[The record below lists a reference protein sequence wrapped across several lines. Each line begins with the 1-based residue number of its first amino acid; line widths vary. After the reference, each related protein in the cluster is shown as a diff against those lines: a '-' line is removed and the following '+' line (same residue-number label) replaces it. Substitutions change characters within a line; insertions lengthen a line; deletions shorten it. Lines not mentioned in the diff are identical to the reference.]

1 MDPQTYPISLR
12 LTGVM
17 HKEKKKMYL
26 VSVLWSD
33 QNEIVVY
40 RTFKDFEKLHV
51 SKPPTLSR
59 NPNYLDL
66 HDFILPETNEEVEC
80 RGQKT
85 PTKSLVRLKFL
96 QKYCNEL
103 LRCDPRVCQC
113 TDLVQFFHPNKQDLQ
128 PEFSSNRQV
137 ISYNKNNMYLTKDGR
152 GGNVTKPFVTETYR
166 CVAAYE
172 TKDTKNKPFKV
183 AADENIDVLIKDKA
197 GWWLIE
203 NDEKQMAWFPAPYL
217 EKLEADSED
226 EIDGSTQ
233 KGKRLLYTAIKSY
246 KATKDDEITVII
258 GAVVEV
264 LQKPENGWWFVR
276 YKEKAGYIPSIYLQP
291 YNYPHIQLT
300 PSLPARQNS
309 LNLEVPSLGQHPQFS
324 HSQGNL
330 LEMPSSRPSSP
341 HLLQPE
347 SKKKSRSL
355 NILPASSPAP
365 LAVVPASNVTNG
377 SVHRHPPP
385 TITIE
390 MDDDDEGG
398 RSINIYSQ
406 GSFDSESDFSFSDD
420 LSCSSGSSSLNLSST
435 EDGPSFRHTPP
446 PPNSN
451 HLSPSTGARMMSS
464 VSDPNLYKG
473 PTSPKVPPR
482 PRPQQILTRC
492 TTITRKNAAKGSNTH
507 SGIASS

>member
-40 RTFKDFEKLHV
+40 RTFKDFEKLHKQMKKV
-51 SKPPTLSR
+51 FPATKLKKSERIIPKFR
-59 NPNYLDL
+59 YKR
-66 HDFILPETNEEVEC
+66 VEC

-128 PEFSSNRQV
+128 PEFSSNSV
-137 ISYNKNNMYLTKDGR
+137 MVMPLNDNLKADLG

-233 KGKRLLYTAIKSY
+233 KGLLYTAIKSY